1 MADWVSIKVLNFE
14 TVGTVP
20 PTGNGLGHTLV
31 WDAQRNRLVLFGGQA
46 RGFRGHR
53 RKHGCATSPPSRPT
67 VRPLSFSV
75 AVPSQAGSATNC
87 GPWVRRWLAAR
98 KSAEG
103 IGSVYS
109 GAPAPVAPRQLV
121 SLFGSGLGLA
131 DGVAVGLE
139 GGRLPVS
146 GAGVNVTVNGV
157 PAPLTYLRADQ
168 LALRSGGRHRS
179 PAGGD
184 SEWPGEPHRHRARP
198 LMLKIGEGQSQGG
211 IVVYVLGL

>member
-1 MADWVSIKVLNFE
+1 
-14 TVGTVP
+14 
-20 PTGNGLGHTLV
+20 
-31 WDAQRNRLVLFGGQA
+31 
-46 RGFRGHR
+46 
-53 RKHGCATSPPSRPT
+53 
-67 VRPLSFSV
+67 
-75 AVPSQAGSATNC
+75 
-87 GPWVRRWLAAR
+87 
-98 KSAEG
+98 
-103 IGSVYS
+103 
-109 GAPAPVAPRQLV
+109 VAPRQLV